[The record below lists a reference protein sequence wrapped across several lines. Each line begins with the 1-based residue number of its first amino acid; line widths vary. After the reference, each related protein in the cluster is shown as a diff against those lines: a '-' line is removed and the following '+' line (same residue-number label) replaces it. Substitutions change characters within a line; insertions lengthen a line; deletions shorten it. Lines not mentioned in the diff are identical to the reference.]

1 MAIKLYT
8 KQFVETLP
16 VLYKAKSHFIN
27 SFNGLDVLDGITHS
41 ETAFSVKV
49 SDMDVVVNDYDTDIA
64 IDAGRLGEMKEI
76 ISTNVDVPYEA
87 TKAINEGLDMV
98 TINDDIDA
106 VVAERM
112 EKQEQAIVKLI
123 DNSIGKALS
132 EGAGLTLTGDL
143 DEAGVIKTFNDA
155 NDHFTDNEID
165 DEAVK
170 RAYVTSEVYNFLVDS
185 GLASAG
191 KGSSVNMDTNTLFMF
206 KDFVLAKTPA
216 GRFNGTDNVLF
227 VVDNIGKAFAGINEY
242 RALDEHPEFFG
253 TALQALVKFGSYIPK
268 VNGNAIVKAELSD
281 VVEA

>member
-1 MAIKLYT
+1 MAVKLYT

-16 VLYKAKSHFIN
+16 ALFKAKSHFIN
-27 SFNGLDVLDGITHS
+27 SFNGLDVVDGIAQS

-49 SDMDVVVNDYDTDIA
+49 SDMDVVVNDYNTEVA

-98 TINDDIDA
+98 TLNDDIDQ

-123 DNSIGKALS
+123 DNSVGKALS
-132 EGAGLTLTGDL
+132 DNAGEALTGDL
-143 DEAGVIKTFNDA
+143 TEAGVIKAFNEA
-155 NDHFTDNEID
+155 NDHFTENEVD

-170 RAYVTSEVYNFLVDS
+170 RAYVTSEVYNFIVDA

-191 KGSSVNMDTNTLFMF
+191 KGSSVDMDTNTVHMF
-206 KDFVLAKTPA
+206 KDFILDKTPKA
-216 GRFNGTDNVLF
+216 RFNGGDNVLF
-227 VVDNIGKAFAGINEY
+227 VVDGIGKAFAGINEY

-253 TALQALVKFGSYIPK
+253 TALQALVKYGTFVPE
-268 VNGNAIVKAELSD
+268 VNKNAIVKATLAE
-281 VVEA
+281 VPEA